1 VPRLLE
7 RANERRKT
15 RAAIRRDRR
24 LPIRSRVARLRSAHS
39 YRTVLLFII
48 ATFLFA
54 ELAGD
59 ASWTTSV
66 LLLLQSG
73 TLAAA
78 MWTSGLARAD
88 SKLLLAQLALGIA
101 LAIAAPL
108 SGGNSFLGA
117 AGIVSGV
124 LAIATI
130 GVIAVG
136 VIDQAEVNAQSVTGA
151 ICIYLLLG
159 ILFMFFYSAVALI
172 ESGDFF
178 AQATDGTRSVRL
190 YFSYVTL
197 VTLGYG
203 DYTAAAQ
210 PARSFAIAESLLG
223 QLYLVTVVAL
233 LVGRIRAPARE
244 PTG

>member
-7 RANERRKT
+7 QANERRKS
-15 RAAIRRDRR
+15 RAAARRSRR

-39 YRTVLLFII
+39 YRSVLVFILV
-48 ATFLFA
+48 TFLFV

-59 ASWTTSV
+59 GRWTTSV

-78 MWTSGLARAD
+78 MWTSGLAPAD
-88 SKLLLAQLALGIA
+88 SKLLLAQLALA
-101 LAIAAPL
+101 VVLAIAAPL
-108 SGGNSFLGA
+108 AAGNGVVGA

-130 GVIAVG
+130 AVIAVG

-159 ILFMFFYSAVALI
+159 LLFMFLYSAIALLG
-172 ESGDFF
+172 SGYFF
-178 AQATDGTRSVRL
+178 HQGTDGTRSIRL

-203 DYTAAAQ
+203 DYTPAANLG
-210 PARSFAIAESLLG
+210 RTLAIVEALIG

-233 LVGRIRAPARE
+233 LVSRVQRK
-244 PTG
+244 PTD

>member
-1 VPRLLE
+1 MPRLLE
-7 RANERRKT
+7 RATERRKE
-15 RAAIRRDRR
+15 RAATRKSRR

-39 YRTVLLFII
+39 YRSVLLCII

-59 ASWTTSV
+59 ASWTSSV
-66 LLLLQSG
+66 LLLLQSA
-73 TLAAA
+73 TLALA
-78 MWTSGLARAD
+78 MWTSGMARAD
-88 SKLLLAQLALGIA
+88 SKLLLAELSLGIG

-108 SGGNSFLGA
+108 TGGDRILGA

-130 GVIAVG
+130 VVIAVG

-159 ILFMFFYSAVALI
+159 ITFLFFYSAIALLG
-172 ESGDFF
+172 SGDFF
-178 AQATDGTRSVRL
+178 AQGTDGTRSLRL

-203 DYTAAAQ
+203 DYTAGGNLG
-210 PARSFAIAESLLG
+210 RTLAIVEALVG

-233 LVGRIRAPARE
+233 LVSRVQGRPKA
-244 PTG
+244 

>member
-7 RANERRKT
+7 QANERRKS
-15 RAAIRRDRR
+15 RAAARRSRR
-24 LPIRSRVARLRSAHS
+24 LPFRSRVARLRSAHS
-39 YRTVLLFII
+39 YRSVLVLILV
-48 ATFLFA
+48 TFAFA

-59 ASWTTSV
+59 GKWTTSA
-66 LLLLQSG
+66 LLLLQSA
-73 TLAAA
+73 TLATA
-78 MWTSGLARAD
+78 MWTSGMARAD
-88 SKLLLAQLALGIA
+88 SKLLLAQLALAVA
-101 LAIAAPL
+101 LAIAAPIA
-108 SGGNSFLGA
+108 SGDSVVGS

-130 GVIAVG
+130 AVIAVG

-159 ILFMFFYSAVALI
+159 ILFMFFYGAIALLG
-172 ESGDFF
+172 SGDFF
-178 AQATDGTRSVRL
+178 HQGTDGTRSIRL

-203 DYTAAAQ
+203 DYT
-210 PARSFAIAESLLG
+210 PAGNLGRTLAIVEALIG

-233 LVGRIRAPARE
+233 LVSRVQRKPS
-244 PTG
+244 